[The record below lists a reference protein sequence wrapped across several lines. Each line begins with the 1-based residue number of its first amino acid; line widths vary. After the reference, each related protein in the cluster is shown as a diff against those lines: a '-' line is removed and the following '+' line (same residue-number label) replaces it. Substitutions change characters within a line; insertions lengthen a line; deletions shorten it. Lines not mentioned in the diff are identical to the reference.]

1 MKQENFL
8 LALLLAVIVA
18 ASPVTVLGLDDD
30 DEDDDPKAVQA
41 QETIQK
47 TFSLAAGTRSLEV
60 DTVFGSM
67 EVVGTSSEQIQLVAT
82 KSVRA
87 RSQASLERAQKEVT
101 LDVTQEENRVRLYVN
116 GPFRCSSR
124 GSNCCNW
131 EDRHYVVKYD
141 FKLQVPQRINLEL
154 KTVNSGSIRVTGVRG
169 EYLVNNVNGPIDM
182 EQIGGS
188 GRVRTVNGRV
198 RVTFAENPTQNSEFR
213 TINGNVDLYFAP
225 RLAADFRFKTMNG
238 SVYSDFHM
246 TEVPRQPAKS
256 ERRNGRFVYS
266 ADRYTAA
273 RVGAGGPEIKLEN
286 LNGDLRVL
294 AQTN

>member
-1 MKQENFL
+1 MKKESLFLAVLLSVL
-8 LALLLAVIVA
+8 LAALSA
-18 ASPVTVLGLDDD
+18 AAQSD
-30 DEDDDPKAVQA
+30 DEDDDPKATVKA
-41 QETIQK
+41 QETIHK
-47 TFSLAAGTRSLEV
+47 TFPLSAGTRSLEV
-60 DTVFGSM
+60 DNVIGSI
-67 EVVGTSSEQIQLVAT
+67 EVVGTSSEQIQLEVQ

-87 RSQASLERAQKEVT
+87 RSQTDLERAQKEVT
-101 LDVTQEENRVRLYVN
+101 LAITQAENGVRLFVD
-116 GPFRCSSR
+116 GPFRCNSM
-124 GSNCCNW
+124 GGNCCHW
-131 EDRHYVVKYD
+131 EDRHYTVKYD
-141 FKLQVPQRINLEL
+141 FKIKVPQRINLDL
-154 KTVNSGSIRVTGVRG
+154 KTVNGGSLRVTGVRG
-169 EYLVNNVNGPIDM
+169 NYSVNNVNGPIDM

-238 SVYSDFHM
+238 SVFSDFPM
-246 TEVPRQPAKS
+246 TEVPHQPAKI
-256 ERRNGRFVYS
+256 ERRNGRFVYKTDS
-266 ADRYTAA
+266 HSAA

>member
-1 MKQENFL
+1 MKKEN
-8 LALLLAVIVA
+8 LAVLFSLLLLASSVA
-18 ASPVTVLGLDDD
+18 ALSFDDG
-30 DEDDDPKAVQA
+30 DEDYDPKTSVKA

-60 DTVFGSM
+60 DNVFGSI
-67 EVVGTSSEQIQLVAT
+67 EVVGTSSEQIQLEVQ

-87 RSQASLERAQKEVT
+87 RSQAELERAQKEVT
-101 LDVTQEENRVRLYVN
+101 LEITQPENGVRLFMN
-116 GPFRCSSR
+116 GPFRCNSM
-124 GSNCCNW
+124 GGNCCRW
-131 EDRHYVVKYD
+131 EDRDYSVRYD
-141 FKLQVPQRINLEL
+141 FKIRVPQRINLQL
-154 KTVNSGSIRVTGVRG
+154 KTVNGGSVRVAGVRG
-169 EYLVNNVNGPIDM
+169 DYSVNNVNGPIDM
-182 EQIGGS
+182 EQVGGS

-238 SVYSDFHM
+238 SVFSDFPM

-256 ERRNGRFVYS
+256 ERRNGRFVYKTDS
-266 ADRYTAA
+266 HSAA
-273 RVGAGGPEIKLEN
+273 RVGDGGPEIELEN